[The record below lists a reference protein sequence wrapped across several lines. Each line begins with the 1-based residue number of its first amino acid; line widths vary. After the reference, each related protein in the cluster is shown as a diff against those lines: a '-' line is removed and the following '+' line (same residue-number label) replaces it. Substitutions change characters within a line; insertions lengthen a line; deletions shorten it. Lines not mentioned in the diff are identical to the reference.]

1 MPCSSRAPC
10 ERATMLW
17 LSASHLPFSSAP
29 TTRCWP
35 WPPLRGWLWRIP
47 MRTHEPT
54 GTAPRPEQ
62 RASEFGR
69 EEWAPDVQ
77 QLVVATAGALLI
89 GVLFLALPP
98 EVTRV
103 PSWLLL
109 VVEALL
115 LAPPFVAAL
124 FLERALPYPI
134 ARGLAFGLLAVLT
147 AALIGS
153 VSLLIGQLGGKITG
167 RVLIRP
173 AGLLWAS
180 NVLVFAIWYW
190 ETDGGG
196 PRHRFAAGHQA
207 ADFKFPQQDGGNP
220 TGWAPGFVDYLFLA
234 FCTATA
240 LSPADT
246 YPLTRGAKLLMMAE
260 AVISGLVLVL
270 LIARSINII

>member
-1 MPCSSRAPC
+1 
-10 ERATMLW
+10 
-17 LSASHLPFSSAP
+17 
-29 TTRCWP
+29 
-35 WPPLRGWLWRIP
+35 

-54 GTAPRPEQ
+54 SPARGAEQ
-62 RASEFGR
+62 RASEIGR
-69 EEWAPDVQ
+69 EEWAPDAQ
-77 QLVVATAGALLI
+77 QLVVATAGALLV
-89 GVLFLALPP
+89 GVLYLALPS

-124 FLERALPYPI
+124 FLERALPYPM

-153 VSLLIGQLGGKITG
+153 VSLLVSQLGSHITG
-167 RVLIRP
+167 RELIRP

-180 NVLVFAIWYW
+180 NVLIFAVWYW

-196 PRHRFAAGHQA
+196 PRNRFAAGHQA

-246 YPLTRGAKLLMMAE
+246 VPLARRAKLLMMAE
-260 AVISGLVLVL
+260 AVISGLILVL

>member
-1 MPCSSRAPC
+1 
-10 ERATMLW
+10 
-17 LSASHLPFSSAP
+17 
-29 TTRCWP
+29 
-35 WPPLRGWLWRIP
+35 

-54 GTAPRPEQ
+54 SPARGAEQ
-62 RASEFGR
+62 RASEIGR
-69 EEWAPDVQ
+69 EEWAPDAQ
-77 QLVVATAGALLI
+77 QLVVATAGALLV
-89 GVLFLALPP
+89 GVLYLALPS

-124 FLERALPYPI
+124 FLERALPYPM

-153 VSLLIGQLGGKITG
+153 VTLLVSQLGGHITG
-167 RVLIRP
+167 RELIRP

-180 NVLVFAIWYW
+180 NVLIFAIWYW

-196 PRHRFAAGHQA
+196 PRNRFAAGHQA

-246 YPLTRGAKLLMMAE
+246 VPLARRAKLLMMAE
-260 AVISGLVLVL
+260 AVISGLILVL